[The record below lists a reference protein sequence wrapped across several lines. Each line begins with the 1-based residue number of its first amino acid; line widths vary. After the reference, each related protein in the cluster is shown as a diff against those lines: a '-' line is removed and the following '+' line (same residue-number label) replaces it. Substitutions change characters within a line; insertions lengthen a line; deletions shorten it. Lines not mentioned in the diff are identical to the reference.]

1 MLLYLQTFGKLLI
14 IQGSRLA
21 PEETIS
27 RYLYKRDDYFS
38 RSIIVETERETGREL
53 GNIFLG
59 SSCSCEGINAASEK
73 SGGVGRAQR
82 ETSHRKYP
90 QHMLR
95 RLPVM

>member
-1 MLLYLQTFGKLLI
+1 MI
-14 IQGSRLA
+14 IFHYRK
-21 PEETIS
+21 EEG
-27 RYLYKRDDYFS
+27 
-38 RSIIVETERETGREL
+38 EEEREREL

-59 SSCSCEGINAASEK
+59 SSCSCERINAASEK

>member
-38 RSIIVETERETGREL
+38 RSIIVETERERERR
-53 GNIFLG
+53 GESWATFFLG
-59 SSCSCEGINAASEK
+59 AA
-73 SGGVGRAQR
+73 AAAR
-82 ETSHRKYP
+82 E
-90 QHMLR
+90 
-95 RLPVM
+95 